1 MVRRAGAAWNQHD
14 RSMLFD
20 ALSLANEFGLPQVHA
35 EYGHCRLR
43 FDLAAKSGMVWVRQQ
58 DGTQDDSA
66 TTSVRMQEPL
76 PAAAS
81 APASAG
87 TAQSSPAAPPAPT
100 GAAAPAADAM
110 HAAAEAE
117 ASSPQTPAE
126 IAALC
131 AKAATR
137 REAKRRQRHAR
148 KVRERAKKAADRQAA
163 PPPPASAQPRHAPAA
178 ATAGVAAANG
188 SGLLPCD
195 GGSASDDAAPMTT
208 DAPSP
213 APRVERGLYVPVVS
227 SHMDHQSARTMILDH
242 ARAAYHRFARQH
254 QREKYLVERT
264 VAFHLSLIHI

>member
-1 MVRRAGAAWNQHD
+1 MADRGAPTHFADAAAEAKRVVRRAGAAWNQHD

-20 ALSLANEFGLPQVHA
+20 ALSLADEFGLPQVHA

-43 FDLAAKSGMVWVRQQ
+43 FDFAAKSGMVWVRQQ

-66 TTSVRMQEPL
+66 RSSVRMQEPL

-131 AKAATR
+131 AKATTR

-148 KVRERAKKAADRQAA
+148 KVRERAKKAADQQAA
-163 PPPPASAQPRHAPAA
+163 GPAPAA
-178 ATAGVAAANG
+178 IRADGSCCLRAPTGRRGAVARGDGAEPS
-188 SGLLPCD
+188 SGPPGM
-195 GGSASDDAAPMTT
+195 GGSMRGSAAVGP
-208 DAPSP
+208 
-213 APRVERGLYVPVVS
+213 
-227 SHMDHQSARTMILDH
+227 
-242 ARAAYHRFARQH
+242 
-254 QREKYLVERT
+254 
-264 VAFHLSLIHI
+264 LIPGRYGMHEVQD